1 MGITDLLK
9 ELPGGNAKTSTR
21 YGFANLAILR
31 RFLASIDTGMLVFVC
46 DLRHKEAYN
55 TWDYVHAAREYVD
68 RGIGPQSNGEA
79 PQAGESTG
87 SSSGESRPRPLPPS
101 LRPLQFRRTLTRPA
115 QIPRSVRC

>member
-9 ELPGGNAKTSTR
+9 ELPGGNAKTFTR

-31 RFLASIDTGMLVFVC
+31 SFPASIDTGTLVFICV
-46 DLRHKEAYN
+46 LRHKEAYSA
-55 TWDYVHAAREYVD
+55 WDYIHAAREYVD
-68 RGIGPQSNGEA
+68 PGVGPQSNGEA

-101 LRPLQFRRTLTRPA
+101 LRPLPSRRTLTRPA
-115 QIPRSVRC
+115 QTPRSARC